1 MIQVVES
8 IEIERQAELVFGLMA
23 DVRRMPEWIGT
34 CVAVRLEDEGAVGLG
49 TRFTVT
55 SKFIFRRFDIPF
67 VLAEYAPPRAL
78 AMRVRQGGP
87 FKAENRIELT
97 PTEVGT
103 RVTGTLTGDTAS
115 FFKLAEPVLARAFR
129 ANVRQDLRA
138 LKRTLEAR
146 VSVTR

>member
-8 IEIERQAELVFGLMA
+8 IEIERPAELVFGLMA
-23 DVRRMPEWIGT
+23 DVRRMPEWVGT
-34 CVAVRLEDEGAVGLG
+34 CVGVRLEDEGAVGLG

-78 AMRVRQGGP
+78 AMQVRQGGP

-97 PTEVGT
+97 RTEVGT
-103 RVTGTLTGDTAS
+103 RVTGTFTGDTSS
-115 FFKLAEPVLARAFR
+115 FFKLAEPVLTRAFR
-129 ANVRQDLRA
+129 ERVRQDLRA
-138 LKRTLEAR
+138 LQRTLEER
-146 VSVTR
+146 VSAAR